1 MCAVDADG
9 DMDDGPARAC
19 SASCPRH
26 SEPECD
32 PLDALMHAL
41 DQPLAEAEARA
52 AVRRLTATLA
62 PRPLVKLLQAGL
74 AGQQLLVVEEAAAA
88 GACAATTDQELEQS
102 LEGVSAW
109 LPEATHGDLV
119 RRAAIRYAINGEPI
133 VDQALARRGA
143 GRLEEF
149 VRTLAR
155 DRGDGLGSSGG
166 LSLIHI

>member
-1 MCAVDADG
+1 MPGTHCLDG
-9 DMDDGPARAC
+9 
-19 SASCPRH
+19 
-26 SEPECD
+26 
-32 PLDALMHAL
+32 
-41 DQPLAEAEARA
+41 
-52 AVRRLTATLA
+52 T
-62 PRPLVKLLQAGL
+62 
-74 AGQQLLVVEEAAAA
+74 AA

-155 DRGDGLGSSGG
+155 DHGDGLGSSGG
-166 LSLIHI
+166 RGGSDEGRGTGRPFDVEARPQLWRAADVGAHFVTPAGLDAAGAAFATLFLVPIFEAVGGQRLRTLHG